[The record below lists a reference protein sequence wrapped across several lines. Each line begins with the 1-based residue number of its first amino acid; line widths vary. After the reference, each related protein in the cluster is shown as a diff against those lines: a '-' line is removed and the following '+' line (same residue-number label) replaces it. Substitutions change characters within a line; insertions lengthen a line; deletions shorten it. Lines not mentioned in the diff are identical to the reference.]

1 MSALLSQNTTVMIQG
16 MTGKEGQR
24 ALNWMLAAGT
34 KVAAGVTPGKG
45 GQEVEGVPVYNSVA
59 EALNKHPQINVAS
72 LYVPPKFV
80 LGAATES
87 LEADIPL
94 IHIFAEGVPTKD
106 TAILLEKARGKTSRI
121 VGPSSIGLIAPGK
134 AKLGSIGGKTT
145 SQFLPATSKK
155 PGVALLSKSGGMS
168 NEMATFLT
176 QAKIPQSLVVGIG
189 GDRFIGTTYADLLP
203 LLDQDPET
211 NTIVIIGEIGGS
223 FEEQFAETMTKIKTK
238 KKVVA
243 FISGIFAETLPQ
255 GVSFGHA
262 GAIVSK
268 TEGTRQGKIAAL
280 KKAGALIAESP
291 EQIIDLLQ

>member
-1 MSALLSQNTTVMIQG
+1 MSVLLSKDTTVLIQG

-24 ALNWMLAAGT
+24 ALKWMQASGT

-45 GQEVEGVPVYNSVA
+45 GQEVEGVPVYNTVV
-59 EALNKHPQINVAS
+59 EALEKHPQINTAS

-87 LEADIPL
+87 LEAEIPL

-106 TAILLEKARGKTSRI
+106 TAILLEKAKTHTSRI
-121 VGPSSIGLIAPGK
+121 VGPSSIGLTAPGK
-134 AKLGSIGGKTT
+134 TKVGSIGGGKTD
-145 SQFLPATSKK
+145 QFLPATKKK

-168 NEMATFLT
+168 NEIASLLT
-176 QAKIPQSLVVGIG
+176 EAGIPQSLVVGIG

-203 LLDQDPET
+203 LLNDDPET
-211 NTIVIIGEIGGS
+211 NAVVIIGEIGGS
-223 FEEQFAETMTKIKTK
+223 FEEQFAEAVTQTKTTK
-238 KKVVA
+238 KIVA

-268 TEGTRQGKIAAL
+268 TEGTRQGKITAL
-280 KKAGALIAESP
+280 KEAGALIAESP
-291 EQIIDLLQ
+291 EQIINLLQ